1 LNLHGVR
8 GGVGGRSG
16 GVAGSGFPP
25 TLPHSGP
32 LAYVHRGVRSEQPAD
47 CDASLLP
54 LLKYQAFFVDPGLYG
69 DQPGETGIGLCAP
82 GPATAKVVLFARYVW
97 HGVFTP
103 FRVNGRPNPPAR
115 VESQATQ
122 LLPVVWTLSG
132 SYDPTQRVAH
142 ISGSLTEGGQP
153 VQPIRNDPYGFQG
166 VLWHGTALG
175 GSFPG
180 IVNATAGPLS
190 LDDSGHFS
198 ETVPIAQTTYFRASG
213 GTVLGHFGRA
223 ACKPPTIAPKGCVS
237 ATRSGFA
244 RGSLIIEV
252 TVLEGRD
259 RSSESGPGFSPEKL
273 SRGRITPPCGWC
285 AVNASMTG
293 AGMPGIIG
301 A

>member
-1 LNLHGVR
+1 MLQLAEWQNPHLRLAVTNVVSHHESPLRLERHLRAADDSCALRLAWCLH
-8 GGVGGRSG
+8 
-16 GVAGSGFPP
+16 
-25 TLPHSGP
+25 TLPGERPTEPTCQGREPS
-32 LAYVHRGVRSEQPAD
+32 
-47 CDASLLP
+47 DA
-54 LLKYQAFFVDPGLYG
+54 A
-69 DQPGETGIGLCAP
+69 
-82 GPATAKVVLFARYVW
+82 
-97 HGVFTP
+97 
-103 FRVNGRPNPPAR
+103 PAR
-115 VESQATQ
+115 RLDAQR
-122 LLPVVWTLSG
+122 

-293 AGMPGIIG
+293 AGMPGIIV